1 MRDSLVPQ
9 AAINV
14 VLSDHRLEV
23 CTVPKHL
30 NEFGIVLVVDI
41 ILQECE
47 DTLQASHTEVIGLA
61 ALSKGKEL
69 SKQEVEVINVKEGVA
84 QLGTGLL
91 KCLRRER
98 GLRVRVGMQIEGNI
112 IELPLIRR
120 CQGVDFDQ
128 YVRDLVALV
137 LLDSEGHLT

>member
-1 MRDSLVPQ
+1 M
-9 AAINV
+9 
-14 VLSDHRLEV
+14 
-23 CTVPKHL
+23 
-30 NEFGIVLVVDI
+30 DI
-41 ILQECE
+41 ILQEGE
-47 DTLQASHTEVIGLA
+47 DTLQASHTEVVGFA
-61 ALSKGKEL
+61 ALSKGEEL
-69 SKQEVEVINVKEGVA
+69 SKQKVKVINVKEGVA

-91 KCLRRER
+91 KCLRCER
-98 GLRVRVGMQIEGNI
+98 GLRVCVRVQGEGNI